1 MKQRPEVCLLAKFP
15 RGRSL
20 FLSLCLY
27 VIQYIF
33 CRRNFSLKTFFYI
46 LSIHIAAWL
55 TPISSVTVKQAVGWA
70 WQWCIMS
77 HLIHIGQIY
86 LKTATAVIRAVGM
99 EEIPLIHYHFMM
111 LIASMSWSSH
121 GRLIKKTRCIINH
134 LERYGLPTY
143 PSDCGINV
151 EMVLKFHNIIFQ
163 IGQPKTTQM
172 SYDFYFYFCLNGCNF
187 TTISTCTSL
196 STLTTP
202 RDLWMPA
209 SANFVIGFTSWNK
222 STTQFPSW

>member
-1 MKQRPEVCLLAKFP
+1 MWYSIYFVE
-15 RGRSL
+15 GISL
-20 FLSLCLY
+20 WKL
-27 VIQYIF
+27 
-33 CRRNFSLKTFFYI
+33 FFYI
-46 LSIHIAAWL
+46 ASIHIAAWL
-55 TPISSVTVKQAVGWA
+55 MPISVTVKQAVGWA

-86 LKTATAVIRAVGM
+86 LKTATAVIRAAGM
-99 EEIPLIHYHFMM
+99 EEIPLIQYHFMM

-134 LERYGLPTY
+134 LERYGYPPTLLT
-143 PSDCGINV
+143 GINV
-151 EMVLKFHNIIFQ
+151 EMVLKFRNIIFQ
-163 IGQPKTTQM
+163 IGQPKTQHKM
-172 SYDFYFYFCLNGCNF
+172 SSDFYFYFCLNGCNF
-187 TTISTCTSL
+187 TTISTCTAL
-196 STLTTP
+196 STLTT